1 MPLDFPSNPTN
12 GQTFNNFVYDS
23 SITAWRA
30 QGSTNNV
37 GTQIAALN
45 TASPKTVENQAAR
58 DALYPAPVQGN
69 SVFRNDLGAVE
80 TYYGLYNVSTNPG
93 GRSAAGWYQEPSG
106 RIIQTKSAYPYQSF
120 STTSTSN
127 VATSL
132 TLSITPTST
141 TSKIIIG
148 IYAGAMW
155 TSASGSYA
163 FGTIYAGTSS
173 GALTRDLGVGS
184 PMSSVNATN
193 SPSAAPLGIVAIDNP
208 TTTSTLYY
216 TYAMRTST
224 GSSAGLAYNST
235 ITLMEV
241 SA

>member
-1 MPLDFPSNPTN
+1 MAT
-12 GQTFNNFVYDS
+12 G
-23 SITAWRA
+23 
-30 QGSTNNV
+30 
-37 GTQIAALN
+37 ALN
-45 TASPKTVENQAAR
+45 NRGIWLYGEDDSEATFS
-58 DALYPAPVQGN
+58 ALLNKLGSSVSNAP
-69 SVFRNDLGAVE
+69 
-80 TYYGLYNVSTNPG
+80 
-93 GRSAAGWYQEPSG
+93 G
-106 RIIQTKSAYPYQSF
+106 RILQVKSAYPYQTF

-148 IYAGAMW
+148 IYAGTMW
-155 TSASGSYA
+155 TSAAGSYA

-173 GALTRDLGVGS
+173 GSLTRDLGVGS
-184 PMSSVNATN
+184 PMSSVNANN
-193 SPSAAPLGIVAIDNP
+193 SSSAAPLGIVAIDNP